1 MTASVWFCG
10 TKQVRNAL
18 PHPVGG
24 TPGEEAPRAPHE
36 DRGGQAEQEYG
47 GGQATREPE
56 ADDRAG
62 RLPHRDHDEAYDHR
76 AEQRALPGI
85 PPARPLL
92 EVSAQRAQG
101 RDASDLEQG
110 QDREEQCD
118 PQSQCETRCHCG
130 RIHAETHVQWQEVA
144 QDEGQGGLHAE
155 AQRGSQNTSDQAECA
170 GLEDVDRE
178 HLGLAGAEAA
188 QNGCSVQLLCR
199 EHVYPCGD
207 AHSAEKQGDESDQA
221 KEAGQAPDAGTQLV
235 AVLRDRLVA
244 HASVAEELLVIRE

>member
-1 MTASVWFCG
+1 MGFAPGPPPRAPGAARSNPRLLIELYVEGCQVG
-10 TKQVRNAL
+10 SAGPAIDAELVQEVSLRHVERRNQENAEAQRESDGERLVLRTKQVRNAL

-101 RDASDLEQG
+101 RDASDLEQ
-110 QDREEQCD
+110 R
-118 PQSQCETRCHCG
+118 
-130 RIHAETHVQWQEVA
+130 
-144 QDEGQGGLHAE
+144 
-155 AQRGSQNTSDQAECA
+155 
-170 GLEDVDRE
+170 
-178 HLGLAGAEAA
+178 
-188 QNGCSVQLLCR
+188 
-199 EHVYPCGD
+199 
-207 AHSAEKQGDESDQA
+207 
-221 KEAGQAPDAGTQLV
+221 
-235 AVLRDRLVA
+235 
-244 HASVAEELLVIRE
+244 